1 MLKVVNIIEDGR
13 LAGPQIRI
21 AEVAREL
28 CRFAIETTVVF
39 PKYESDL
46 FKHKLDELS
55 IKNKPC
61 RLHHLTKDKK
71 HLLKY
76 ILFFFYELISLYR
89 FFKKEDFDIIHCSGG
104 AWQCKGVI
112 AGKLAGAKTL
122 WHLND
127 TQMPALIRF
136 LFRPLALIFADG
148 FIVAG
153 QRVKRYY
160 LDLFKRRQKTI
171 FEIQAPVNTEVFDPS
186 EVKPDPA
193 IENQPGIK
201 IVTIGN
207 LNSTKGLEY
216 FIQMASILSNTHEN
230 LIFFIVGPAYASQK
244 KYVANLHQLRN
255 TLNLTN
261 LIFYGPCHNVA
272 SVLKAANIYVCS
284 SIAEAS
290 PLAVWEAM
298 SMEKAIVSSAVGDV
312 PRFLKDNK
320 NGFIVPIKDP
330 RALMERVGILIKD
343 PDLRIKFGKKARQT
357 AIRCLNIKIIVEKH
371 MEAYHQIIG

>member
-1 MLKVVNIIEDGR
+1 MKVCNIIEDGR

-21 AEVAREL
+21 ADVARFL
-28 CRFAIETTVVF
+28 LKKDIDTTVVF

-46 FKHKLDELS
+46 FKKKLDEFS

-76 ILFFFYELISLYR
+76 TLFFIYELIALYR

-127 TQMPALIRF
+127 TQMPALLRL
-136 LFRPLALIFADG
+136 LFRPLAYIFADG

-153 QRVKRYY
+153 HRVKQYY
-160 LDLFKRRQKTI
+160 LNVFKRHQKPI
-171 FEIQAPVNTEVFDPS
+171 FEIQAPVNTEVFNPS
-186 EVKPDPA
+186 EVKSDPS
-193 IENQPGIK
+193 IERRPGIK
-201 IVTIGN
+201 IVTICN

-216 FIQMASILSNTHEN
+216 FIQMAAILSNTHEN
-230 LIFFIVGPAYASQK
+230 LFFFIVGPAYASQK
-244 KYVANLHQLRN
+244 KYVDKLNRLKNH
-255 TLNLTN
+255 LNLNN
-261 LIFYGPCHNVA
+261 LIFRGPSHNVA
-272 SVLKAANIYVCS
+272 SVLRAADIYVCS

-330 RALMERVGILIKD
+330 RALVDKVGILIRD
-343 PDLRIKFGKKARQT
+343 PDLRKNFGKKARQT
-357 AIRCLNIKIIVEKH
+357 AKRFLDIKIMVKKH
-371 MEAYHQIIG
+371 VEAYHQIVG